1 MDTYISPEELKIA
14 AKYGLNEQVYRAK
27 RAAYQ
32 GPQRV
37 SLACCTTTLGKRPE
51 STANNTELLVREV
64 IGL

>member
-14 AKYGLNEQVYRAK
+14 AKYGQSEAAYRAK
-27 RAAYQ
+27 RAAYK
-32 GPQRV
+32 GPKDI

-51 STANNTELLVREV
+51 SAISKTDLLVREV